1 MQQPGDIPSPDN
13 LATPG
18 TPATPASEATATLR
32 PDDAAALDARL
43 EYGGAATTSPGNS
56 TDTDTNPETGRTP
69 GEGDIHGGG
78 VARVL
83 AILSRDAA
91 TRQPISDTSYPS
103 LLATTLA
110 RVDAARSAAASALSE
125 SARPETGSPASHDPS
140 ATRPL
145 TLSPDDAAA
154 IDALLEAGGGGTLAL
169 TASAADDT
177 RTRRARQLLA
187 VVGRSAS
194 ARDTAPASASR
205 DADEAL
211 VGHTL
216 AAVAAQRQ
224 REKFAQQVAMYA
236 EPRRTLGVSWR
247 QLVSAAAVLVVGVS
261 LLFPALENQ
270 RQQAQQIA
278 CMGNLG
284 IAGQQMNAYAV
295 DHAGMLPRGPVGP
308 SWIKAGQPDAI
319 DDAGRFQSNS
329 AHLYLLIREAYV
341 APERLAC
348 ASNANATTG
357 LPGSGQRDW
366 LTPAAISYSYQ
377 NQHTPRPILIQRS
390 RPRLAVLADKN
401 PLFVVRNH
409 RLVFDPDAD
418 RDAASSLHGNR
429 GQNILTLDGRV
440 RWNQTP
446 TVGDDNVYQIA
457 GHRGTYTGTEVPA
470 DARRDSF
477 LVP

>member
-1 MQQPGDIPSPDN
+1 MQQPGDIPAPD
-13 LATPG
+13 
-18 TPATPASEATATLR
+18 TPATPGHLGPPAPEATPTLR
-32 PDDAAALDARL
+32 PEDAAALDARL
-43 EYGGAATTSPGNS
+43 ELGRGDDDADHGFAAPRGGGA
-56 TDTDTNPETGRTP
+56 D
-69 GEGDIHGGG
+69 GDDSG

-83 AILSRDAA
+83 AILSRDLAGRRPA
-91 TRQPISDTSYPS
+91 SEASRDEA
-103 LLATTLA
+103 LLASTLA
-110 RVDAARSAAASALSE
+110 RVGSARGDAAGVTVKADPCVI
-125 SARPETGSPASHDPS
+125 ARPEPDASP
-140 ATRPL
+140 RLQPL
-145 TLSPDDAAA
+145 TLGPPDAAA
-154 IDALLEAGGGGTLAL
+154 VDALLEAGGGGTLAL
-169 TASAADDT
+169 TPANPDDP

-194 ARDTAPASASR
+194 ARDSAIAS
-205 DADEAL
+205 DDAL
-211 VGHTL
+211 VQRTMD
-216 AAVAAQRQ
+216 AVAAQRQ

-247 QLVSAAAVLVVGVS
+247 QLASAAAVLVVGVS

-270 RQQAQQIA
+270 RQQSQQIA

-440 RWNQTP
+440 RWNTSP
-446 TVGDDNVYQIA
+446 TLGQDNVWQIA
-457 GHRGTYTGTEVPA
+457 GHRGAYLGTETPD